1 MSELIIFDLDN
12 TLIEGDSDRNWGQFL
27 VEEKLVSKDYLLESE
42 KFYSSYYDGNLDIDS
57 FLSFCL
63 EPLKNNQMD
72 KLIDIRKKFIDI
84 KIKPI
89 IRDKAMKAVLGEI
102 KKNNKVIIAT
112 ATNSFVTQPIAEL
125 FSVKEL
131 IATEFEIIDNKFTG
145 KVKGVPCF
153 REGKLD
159 KVNKWLESQ
168 SYNLSDATFYTD
180 SFNDLPLLEKAGKAI
195 VVDGDDKLTLL
206 AKKNGW
212 ECVSFRM

>member
-27 VEEKLVSKDYLLESE
+27 VEEKFVSENYLLESE
-42 KFYSSYYDGNLDIDS
+42 KFYNSYYDGNLDIDS
-57 FLSFCL
+57 FLNFCL

-72 KLIDIRKKFIDI
+72 MLIDIRKKFIDT

-89 IRDKAMKAVLGEI
+89 IRDKAMRAVLGEI

-112 ATNSFVTQPIAEL
+112 ATNSFVTRPIAEL

-159 KVNKWLESQ
+159 KVNEWLKSQ
-168 SYNLSDATFYTD
+168 SYDLSDSTFYTD
-180 SFNDLPLLEKAGKAI
+180 SFNDLPLLKRVGKAI

-212 ECVSFRM
+212 ECVSFR